1 MTTFLLDDPH
11 LALIFLVMAVAIL
24 YILIV
29 NRRLRRYGRELKARQ
44 EELLRKTGA
53 LEAVSAEH
61 RCEVERG
68 ERMDRT
74 LQENEERTRTI
85 LNHIAEGVLTVDE
98 NGLIGFFN
106 PAAER
111 IFGYGPKRC
120 REERSILARTPRG
133 RHDGYIRTS
142 CQRTGQDDRGSGG
155 GNGPEKGRYDPELH
169 FPWGGEVG
177 GGDSSWASSATSPR
191 PSAWIGAPDLTGPAE
206 GHSRQRQYSIIS
218 VTSMG

>member
-29 NRRLRRYGRELKARQ
+29 NRRLRRYGRELKDRQ
-44 EELLRKTGA
+44 EELLRKTVA

-61 RCEVERG
+61 RCEVERA

-74 LQENEERTRTI
+74 LQENKERTRTI

-98 NGLIGFFN
+98 NGLIEFFN

-111 IFGYGPKRC
+111 IFGYGA
-120 REERSILARTPRG
+120 EEVVGKNVSILVPEPHRG
-133 RHDGYIRTS
+133 RHDGYIRNVL
-142 CQRTGQDDRGSGG
+142 QTGRAKMVGEGVDVTGLRKDGTIL
-155 GNGPEKGRYDPELH
+155 NLHLTVGRVKLAAGDL
-169 FPWGGEVG
+169 FVG
-177 GGDSSWASSATSPR
+177 VVRDITEAK
-191 PSAWIGAPDLTGPAE
+191 
-206 GHSRQRQYSIIS
+206 
-218 VTSMG
+218 